1 MKVEN
6 WFPRYGHGL
15 TNGTQRKEK
24 RLSIVCKSLIYSLV
38 CEIRKRKPSTI
49 YCVGSLVRLKERIRW
64 TWRVLADIRFTTP
77 ICSYTKQK
85 YAIGHSTGHAIFID
99 VVRWSS
105 VRRYLQV
112 FLRAN
117 RARDRDFSKVCLQIL
132 FADRRLVCKCGYV
145 EIRRITRR
153 EMFVSKQERVLN
165 VILIGR
171 NIYLRKSSE

>member
-6 WFPRYGHGL
+6 WFPRYGHRL
-15 TNGTQRKEK
+15 TNGTQRQVKK
-24 RLSIVCKSLIYSLV
+24 LSIVCKSLIHSLA
-38 CEIRKRKPSTI
+38 CEIKRKPSNR
-49 YCVGSLVRLKERIRW
+49 YCAGSLVRLKERIRR
-64 TWRVLADIRFTTP
+64 TWQVFTDIRFTTP

-85 YAIGHSTGHAIFID
+85 YAIGRVTGHAIFID
-99 VVRWSS
+99 LVRWSS

-132 FADRRLVCKCGYV
+132 LADRRLVRQCGYV
-145 EIRRITRR
+145 EIRRNTRR
-153 EMFVSKQERVLN
+153 EMFVSKQDRVLN

-171 NIYLRKSSE
+171 NIYLRKSIK